1 MPALDTLRS
10 SLLGHYWTVQPVV
23 ATLGWRGA
31 ARAGLVDPSQ
41 RWSGE
46 VADERGGRVRLAGQ
60 LHAPPGARRL
70 LVLVHGL
77 GGSAMSRYLAAAAS
91 LASAEGLAC
100 LRLSLRGAEGDGEDF
115 YHAALTADL
124 HAALA
129 SPMLA
134 DFEEV
139 YVLGYSLGGHLSLC
153 FASEAHDARVRAVA
167 AVCAPVDLARSVS
180 AIDRVISLPYR
191 HYVLGHLKRAYA
203 AVARRHALPT
213 SLARVLRV
221 TRLRE
226 WDALT
231 VVPRHGFASTED
243 YYARASVS
251 GRWQGLCAPALLVNT
266 EHDPMVPAWTVRPAL
281 GSAPAGLDVRWLSG
295 GGHVGFPGRE
305 DLGEPGPLGLEPQ
318 VLSWLQRA
326 GLGG

>member
-1 MPALDTLRS
+1 MPLALDTLRR

-23 ATLGWRGA
+23 AALGWRGA
-31 ARAGLVDPSQ
+31 AQAGLVDPPQ
-41 RWSGE
+41 PWSGE
-46 VADERGGRVRLAGQ
+46 VGDERGGRVRLSGQ
-60 LHAPPGARRL
+60 LHAPAGARRL

-77 GGSAMSRYLAAAAS
+77 GGSSASRYLAAAAS

-100 LRLSLRGAEGDGEDF
+100 LRLSLRGAERDGEDF

-129 SPMLA
+129 SPRLA
-134 DFEEV
+134 GFEDI
-139 YVLGYSLGGHLSLC
+139 YVLGYSLGGHLTLC
-153 FASEAHDARVRAVA
+153 FAAEAHDPRVRALA
-167 AVCAPVDLARSVS
+167 AVCAPVDLARSVA

-191 HYVLGHLKRAYA
+191 HYVLAHLKQAYA
-203 AVARRHALPT
+203 AVARRRPVPT
-213 SLARVLRV
+213 PLARVLRV
-221 TRLRE
+221 TRLRD

-251 GRWQGLCAPALLVNT
+251 ARWQGLRAPALLVNT

-281 GSAPAGLDVRWLSG
+281 ASAPAGLDVRWLSG

-326 GLGG
+326 